1 MGAANPIARTAHS
14 GVSAFLAADVAH
26 HRQLAAAVKP
36 FRSIDVHPERGV
48 RIAAAVKYEAGRV
61 MHVTSFRVMTFN
73 INGAAYPRDGPNAW
87 ANRAN
92 LNVATI
98 LKHAPDLIGFQ
109 EVHEVNLATYRAGL
123 PGYAHVVGN
132 KYGDNPP
139 EESTSIFWK
148 EQRFTLVEAGE
159 FWLSR
164 TPDVPS
170 SDW

>member
-1 MGAANPIARTAHS
+1 
-14 GVSAFLAADVAH
+14 
-26 HRQLAAAVKP
+26 
-36 FRSIDVHPERGV
+36 
-48 RIAAAVKYEAGRV
+48 

-73 INGAAYPRDGPNAW
+73 INGAGYPSDGPNAW
-87 ANRAN
+87 PNRAN
-92 LNVATI
+92 LNVTTI

-164 TPDVPS
+164 TPAVPS
-170 SDW
+170 SDWGVDYPLGATWARLREG